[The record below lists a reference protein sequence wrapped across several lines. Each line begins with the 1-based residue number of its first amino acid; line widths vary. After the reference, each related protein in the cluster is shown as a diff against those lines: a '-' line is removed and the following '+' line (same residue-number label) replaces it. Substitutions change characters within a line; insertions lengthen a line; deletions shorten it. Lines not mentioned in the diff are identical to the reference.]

1 MYIGVTNYPHY
12 LRTIAEIT
20 VVGTETVFNGL
31 LYDPSSIDVFHKG
44 LRLLPS
50 EYNATDGTSL
60 TLAITTV
67 AGDKI
72 ELVSKSEA
80 YSGTVISGSGGGG
93 VWGTITGTLSNQ
105 ADLEAR
111 LQALTAGGSGATVDY
126 ASVVAALG
134 FRPVEQGGGNGQ
146 SAVPNIHIGF
156 GSNSRLKASVD
167 STDLGNIVFD
177 SNLGSIAS
185 QSAANVSITGGTVA
199 NAIITNST
207 INGIT
212 VGTNATGTRWIGTS
226 VPTTQ
231 GVNGDIYYEVF

>member
-20 VVGTETVFNGL
+20 VVSNETVFSGL
-31 LYDPSSIDVFHKG
+31 LYDPSSIDVFHNG

-50 EYNATDGTSL
+50 EYNATDGSSL
-60 TLAITTV
+60 TLAITTS

-80 YSGTVISGSGGGG
+80 YGGTIVSSSGGGG
-93 VWGTITGTLSNQ
+93 VWGTIVGTLSNQ

-111 LQALTAGGSGATVDY
+111 LQSLSGGGAIDY

-156 GSNSRLKASVD
+156 GSNLRLKASVD

-185 QSAANVSITGGTVA
+185 QSAASVSITGGTIA

-207 INGIT
+207 VNGIT
-212 VGTNATGTRWIGTS
+212 IGTNAAGARWIGT
-226 VPTTQ
+226 VAPTTQ
-231 GVNGDIYYEVF
+231 GANGDIYYEVF